1 MMQSNLVDNLCEPLE
16 RYLRQAGMYYRIF
29 ARQKSPG
36 SIEKKLSQKRIDY
49 LEKGKKMQDF
59 VGIRVVFY
67 FQDDVEIF
75 HEKLKTMDGYDPNNE
90 SNSNT
95 ELDGITALRG
105 HIEKYEELKQLSSMF
120 PLHDKVFMPQ
130 RLNVVM
136 QMPSNVGG
144 LMEAELP
151 IDMKEEDKLL
161 IDQTYEVQLR
171 TVLSE
176 GWHEVEHDL
185 RYKTRNESWWEDCR
199 EESRQ
204 LYDLQICCSKMGTL
218 FFVDHGDHMLC
229 GHAVGIHLFPILK

>member
-1 MMQSNLVDNLCEPLE
+1 MQSNLVDNLCEPLE

-29 ARQKSPG
+29 ARQKSSG

-75 HEKLKTMDGYDPNNE
+75 HEKLKTMDGYDPANE
-90 SNSNT
+90 SNSNA
-95 ELDGITALRG
+95 ELDGISALRD
-105 HIEKYEELKQLSSMF
+105 HIEKYEELKQLSLMF

-136 QMPSNVGG
+136 QMPSNVGS

-151 IDMKEEDKLL
+151 IDMKKEDQLL
-161 IDQTYEVQLR
+161 ID
-171 TVLSE
+171 
-176 GWHEVEHDL
+176 
-185 RYKTRNESWWEDCR
+185 
-199 EESRQ
+199 
-204 LYDLQICCSKMGTL
+204 
-218 FFVDHGDHMLC
+218 
-229 GHAVGIHLFPILK
+229 